1 MRRDSF
7 NEGRPLRVAI
17 IGGGI
22 GGLFAALTIQQQ
34 CQENVKINVYEQAS
48 EFKEIG
54 AGVGL
59 AVNAARLVHKV
70 GLGDGLNR
78 VAGYRNGVWISFRRF
93 DTGEDIYTV
102 RVDDKQHIRQ
112 CPVARSDL
120 LDLFRFAVEERKAAT
135 LHTKK
140 RFKKVDDNGDHVV
153 IHFEDSTTA
162 EADVVIGADG
172 IHSNVRN
179 QFQQDNPVY
188 SGRVAYRAT
197 VTISELDWWPFDTY
211 SIMWNGKHRHFLV
224 FPICANK
231 TLNIVAFANTAAEEA
246 KDVAESWVSTCDR
259 KEVED
264 AYVGF
269 DSSVQRLIKLMP
281 ERPSRWKINDR
292 EPLNTWHYLNGKV
305 ILLGDAAHAM
315 LPHMGAGAGQ
325 AIEDGWILSKALGEL
340 VNGTDRTR
348 LHDLESCAAFYQK
361 VRLPRAQKVQE
372 KSRDTGATYDL
383 KTAEMAP
390 RSFEECIPLF
400 AEKMSKQMKFVWEAE
415 LDQIYDDAKGECT
428 GH

>member
-7 NEGRPLRVAI
+7 NTRPLRVAI

-22 GGLFAALTIQQQ
+22 GGLYAALGIRHH
-34 CQENVKINVYEQAS
+34 CQSHVEIDVYEQAS

-70 GLGDGLNR
+70 GLGDGLNK

-93 DTGEDIYTV
+93 DDGEDIITI
-102 RVDDKQHIRQ
+102 RVDDRQHVRQ

-120 LDLFRFAVEERKAAT
+120 LDLFRTGVEGRKGAR

-140 RFKKVDDNGDHVV
+140 RFSRVEDKGDHVTV
-153 IHFEDSTTA
+153 HFEDGTTV
-162 EADVVIGADG
+162 EADLVVGADG
-172 IHSNVRN
+172 IHSRVRD
-179 QFQQDNPVY
+179 QFQKDNPVY

-197 VTISELDWWPFDTY
+197 VPTSELESWWPFDTY

-224 FPICANK
+224 FPISANK
-231 TLNIVAFANTAAEEA
+231 TLNIVAFANTRAEEA

-259 KEVED
+259 EEVEE
-264 AYVGF
+264 AYQGF
-269 DSSVQRLIKLMP
+269 ESTVQRLIKLMP
-281 ERPSRWKINDR
+281 DRPSRWKINDR
-292 EPLNTWHYLNGKV
+292 EPLGRWHYQEGKV

-325 AIEDGWILSKALGEL
+325 AIEDGWILGKALGEL
-340 VNGTDRTR
+340 VHGSDATQ
-348 LHDLESCAAFYQK
+348 LKDLDSCAAFYQK

-383 KTAEMAP
+383 KTAEMEP
-390 RSFEECIPLF
+390 KSFEECLPLF

-415 LDQIYDDAKGECT
+415 LDQIYSAAKEIHC
-428 GH
+428 